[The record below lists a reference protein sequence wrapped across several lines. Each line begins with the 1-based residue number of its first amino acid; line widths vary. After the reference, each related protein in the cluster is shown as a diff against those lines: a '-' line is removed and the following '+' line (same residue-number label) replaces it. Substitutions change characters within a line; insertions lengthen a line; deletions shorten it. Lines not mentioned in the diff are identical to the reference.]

1 MLRLALDHLKTR
13 KMSKHALKQLL
24 FVMRYVPDDCKT
36 QQVCD
41 KVILGNGGMLESV
54 FDRYKTQETW

>member
-54 FDRYKTQETW
+54 SDRYKTQETW